1 MEQMQSISWA
11 VAFLAGIVSFLSPCI
26 LPIIPSYLAFI
37 TGLSLSE
44 LTSDKKSARIKKTTV
59 VSTLCFILGF
69 SAVFVSLGAG
79 ASKIGLLLQQHM
91 AMISKVAGVIV
102 VVFGL
107 YVMGVLKLSLLTK
120 HKQIEVKNKPAGYI
134 GSFLIGIAFSL
145 GWTPCVGPIL
155 AAILLYASQSGTVWK
170 GIYLLCFY
178 SLGMAIP
185 FFLTSI
191 AVDTALGYFTK
202 VKKHM
207 RKINIGAGILLILV
221 GVMIF
226 TGSLSSIINEYFA
239 PSFDDGEEWPEA
251 VQEEVGSS
259 EDVSAPA
266 FNEQL
271 GAASTAST
279 LGTAAAA
286 ASH

>member
-1 MEQMQSISWA
+1 MESLSWA
-11 VAFLAGIVSFLSPCI
+11 MAFLAGLTSFLSPCI

-44 LTSDKKSARIKKTTV
+44 LTSDKKSAKIRKTTV
-59 VSTLCFILGF
+59 LSTLCFILGF
-69 SAVFVSLGAG
+69 SVVFVSLGAG

-91 AMISKVAGVIV
+91 EIISKIAGVIV
-102 VVFGL
+102 VIFGL
-107 YVMGVLKLSLLTK
+107 YIMGVLKLSFLTK
-120 HKQIEVKNKPAGYI
+120 HKQIEVRNKPAGYI

-155 AAILLYASQSGTVWK
+155 GAILLYASQSETIWQ

-178 SLGMAIP
+178 SLGIAIP
-185 FFLTSI
+185 FLLTSI

-207 RKINIGAGILLILV
+207 RKINIAAGLLLIVV
-221 GVMIF
+221 GVMIY

-239 PSFDDGEEWPEA
+239 PSFDDGEEWPDEF
-251 VQEEVGSS
+251 QEPTESVEEPLTPAS
-259 EDVSAPA
+259 DAKFNASATESA
-266 FNEQL
+266 LQAT
-271 GAASTAST
+271 AATASN
-279 LGTAAAA
+279 
-286 ASH
+286 